1 MPTRRVE
8 PDRQSRCHLSQRG
21 AAVLNFESVEEVC
34 ESKNITLVLHPV
46 IRRAVKGFEES
57 FYIGLRCFL
66 TGESDGL
73 YFLPLETGG
82 YVRLVF
88 SQRQSPGGH
97 PILRVDPLT
106 TEGLHRV
113 KAAVSARPV
122 PPRRQSS

>member
-1 MPTRRVE
+1 M
-8 PDRQSRCHLSQRG
+8 
-21 AAVLNFESVEEVC
+21 LNFESVEEVC
-34 ESKNITLVLHPV
+34 ESKNITLVLHPIV
-46 IRRAVKGFEES
+46 RKAVKGFEES

-88 SQRQSPGGH
+88 SHRQSYGGF

-106 TEGLHRV
+106 PEGLERIKV
-113 KAAVSARPV
+113 AYASA
-122 PPRRQSS
+122 SKTSLE